1 MTISSA
7 DMDFDLPYLSAELAR
22 LDVRLRRAV
31 IRWQRAGQDP
41 SDAFRGLYVSDE
53 QAANLLG
60 RPLGMNWGETRLLS
74 AEEAREFDVELASA
88 DEAAD
93 RVASEVRRASGV
105 PRLQRVAEAF
115 DLDRFELDV
124 LLLCLAPSLD
134 LRYERLFG
142 YLQDD
147 VTRKTPGVSLALEM
161 LMDPGLERISAITR
175 FHDDAPLLRHEL
187 VRCVPRSDGGTEG
200 ILGRSLVIDETVT
213 SWLLGAY
220 RPHPDLRPHARL
232 EDGESLDT
240 DRLLAGEAEQAL
252 ASALNA
258 LPLVSFY
265 GPDRASQDAA
275 ARMLAAKLERQLLRV
290 DLSALARKGVPTSR
304 ALRLAL
310 RDARLLGG
318 IAYLVGWGEGDQPPE
333 DLPPHANPELMRS
346 LYLHPDVVV
355 LSGMERWLPRGAERD
370 RRVVQVDFPLPDY
383 RRRRAI
389 WAHFVDQAMEHG
401 EVDFSV
407 VAGHFQLA
415 SGQIRDAVASARDR
429 AALGAE
435 QLATEH
441 LMIAAREHSIPNLGK
456 LAARIEP
463 RFTWEDIVLPDDQL
477 ALLGEIVDTV
487 RERPRVLDD
496 WGVGRKLASSRGVT
510 VLFAGPPGTGKT
522 MAAGIISRTL
532 GLELFKIDLST
543 VVSKYIGETEKNLAS
558 VFSEAESSNA
568 ILFFDEADALFGKRS
583 EVRDSHDRYANVEI
597 SYLLQ
602 QMEAYDGLTVLATN
616 LRANLDEAFTRRL
629 QFAVDFPF
637 PEEEDRLRIWRTLF
651 PVEVPRA
658 ADIDFGVL
666 ARRYK
671 LAGGNIRNIIVGAAF
686 LAAADGGAVT
696 MEHLLHGTRREL
708 QKMGR
713 LVGEEDLAR

>member
-1 MTISSA
+1 MSA
-7 DMDFDLPYLSAELAR
+7 NTAGLDANLKCLLAELAR
-22 LDVRLRRAV
+22 LDVRLRQAV
-31 IRWQRAGQDP
+31 VRWQRAGQDP

-53 QAANLLG
+53 QAANLLE
-60 RPLGMNWGETRLLS
+60 RPLGTNWGETALLS
-74 AEEAREFDVELASA
+74 SEEAREFEMEMAAAEEAVEQAASA
-88 DEAAD
+88 
-93 RVASEVRRASGV
+93 VRRSSGL
-105 PRLQRVAEAF
+105 PRLQQVAEAF

-134 LRYERLFG
+134 LRYERLYG

-147 VTRKTPGVSLALEM
+147 VTRKCPGVSLALEM
-161 LMDPGLERISAITR
+161 LIDPGPERIDSISR

-187 VRCVPRSDGGTEG
+187 VRCVPRSDGGSEG
-200 ILGRSLVIDETVT
+200 ILGRNLVIDETVT
-213 SWLLGAY
+213 GWLLGSY
-220 RPHPDLRPHARL
+220 RPHPKLRPYARL
-232 EDGESLDT
+232 DYGGGRDT
-240 DRLLAGEAEQAL
+240 DRLLAGEAEHAL
-252 ASALNA
+252 ASALDA
-258 LPLVSFY
+258 HPIYSFY

-275 ARMLAAKLERQLLRV
+275 ARMLATRLDRCLLRV
-290 DLSALARKGVPTSR
+290 DLSALAREGVRMSR
-304 ALRLAL
+304 ALQLAL
-310 RDARLLGG
+310 RDARLIGG
-318 IAYLVGWGEGDQPPE
+318 IAYLVGWDGGDPPADE
-333 DLPPHANPELMRS
+333 PPPHSNPEMMRS
-346 LYLHPDVVV
+346 LYLHPDVLV

-370 RRVVQVDFPLPDY
+370 RRVVEVGFALPDY
-383 RRRRAI
+383 RRRREI
-389 WAHFVDQAMEHG
+389 WAHFTDG
-401 EVDFSV
+401 ETSRGDIDLSL

-415 SGQIRDAVASARDR
+415 SGQIRDAVATARDR
-429 AALGAE
+429 AAREAE
-435 QLATEH
+435 RLATEH

-463 RFTWEDIVLPDDQL
+463 RYTWEDIVLPDDQL

-602 QMEAYDGLTVLATN
+602 QMEAYDGLTILATN

-637 PEEEDRLRIWRTLF
+637 PEEEDRLRIWCTLF
-651 PVEVPRA
+651 PAEVPRA
-658 ADIDFGVL
+658 ADIDFGIL

-671 LAGGNIRNIIVGAAF
+671 LAGGNIRNIIVGAAY
-686 LAAADGGAVT
+686 LAAADGGAVS

-713 LVGEEDLAR
+713 LVREEELAP